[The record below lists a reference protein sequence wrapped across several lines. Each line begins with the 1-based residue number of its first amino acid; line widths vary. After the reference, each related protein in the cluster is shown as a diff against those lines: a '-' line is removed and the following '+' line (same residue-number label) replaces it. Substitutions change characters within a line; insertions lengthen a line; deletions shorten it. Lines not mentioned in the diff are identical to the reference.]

1 MARQRWFPRYLV
13 DHFPSAWE
21 RSQLTPETPVP
32 VVDGSAKQSPGE
44 NMFKHEPCEC
54 PPNTCLKQV
63 DPAEDCINRLTGT
76 VEAVRCETCNGET
89 VHHNGECLRCQ
100 RLAASRK
107 EVAVT
112 VTPTPSS
119 PSPKVT
125 PVPGANTLT
134 LSITLGDGAFVVSD
148 KRRVAKIL
156 KIMLED
162 Q

>member
-1 MARQRWFPRYLV
+1 
-13 DHFPSAWE
+13 
-21 RSQLTPETPVP
+21 
-32 VVDGSAKQSPGE
+32 
-44 NMFKHEPCEC
+44 MFKHEPCEC

-63 DPAEDCINRLTGT
+63 EPAEDCVNRLTGI
-76 VEAVRCETCNGET
+76 VEAVRCEACNGET

-107 EVAVT
+107 EPVATLDTFPT
-112 VTPTPSS
+112 VTKT
-119 PSPKVT
+119 K
-125 PVPGANTLT
+125 NTDAGKKPLS

-148 KRRVAKIL
+148 KRRVAKII